1 MVTNQEI
8 TEPHASGRELGLA
21 EESASKTSD
30 MREIIPNF
38 LISAP
43 PMRPGLS
50 SMDEKT
56 GLKSSFP
63 TQTQEA
69 ASACFPRKTK
79 IIATLGPA
87 TENPEILRALLEAGV
102 SVFRINMSHSR
113 HDTAARLIYAVRAI
127 STKLN
132 RKISLLL
139 DTQGPAIRTG
149 DLPTKLD
156 LKAGDMLTL
165 AVRGHKPEEVFSVD
179 TNCDDLVKDIEV
191 GDVVL
196 VDNGVIQMAVKEKSE
211 FLLRCEVFTPGSL
224 GSRRRINLPGVR
236 VNQPAITEK
245 DWDDIRFGVESN
257 VDWIALSF
265 VREAADVWQLRK
277 FLAAQKKNN
286 VNIIAKIDDQ
296 SALGNLDQIIQ
307 VADGITVAR
316 GDLGIECPY
325 EEMPIIQRRIVKK
338 CVAARK
344 PVIVATHLLES
355 MIQNPLP
362 TRAEI
367 TDVANAIYEQADA
380 IMLSGETSVGRYSV
394 HCVQVLNRVA
404 RRVEFSG
411 NIGFQKQITLASER
425 DNLIASAIHLADQT
439 KADGIAVFTR
449 QGHLASLC
457 AALRPRWSP
466 VFAFT
471 PDARLARRLRL
482 RYALQPVVLPFS
494 EQPKDTIHAAEKVL
508 LERKF
513 LAPGAKVVFITDILD
528 QGQRISS
535 VQVRMLAETQQ
546 PGA

>member
-1 MVTNQEI
+1 
-8 TEPHASGRELGLA
+8 
-21 EESASKTSD
+21 
-30 MREIIPNF
+30 
-38 LISAP
+38 
-43 PMRPGLS
+43 MRPGAS
-50 SMDEKT
+50 SIDEAVACRRSR
-56 GLKSSFP
+56 LVPS
-63 TQTQEA
+63 QEA
-69 ASACFPRKTK
+69 ASASFPRKTK

-87 TENPEILRALLEAGV
+87 TENSDTLRALLEAGV

-113 HDTAARLIYAVRAI
+113 HDAATRLIYAVRAI

-132 RKISLLL
+132 RQISLLL

-149 DLPTKLD
+149 DLSTNLE
-156 LKAGDMLTL
+156 LKAGDILTL

-179 TNCDDLVKDIEV
+179 TNYDDLVKDIEV

-211 FLLRCEVFTPGSL
+211 FLLRCEVLTPGSL
-224 GSRRRINLPGVR
+224 GSRRHINLPGVR
-236 VNQPAITEK
+236 VNLPAITKK
-245 DWDDIRFGVESN
+245 DWADIGFGVESN

-265 VREAADVWQLRK
+265 VREAADVRQLRD
-277 FLAAQKKNN
+277 FLAAQKKTN
-286 VNIIAKIDDQ
+286 VNIIAKIEDQ
-296 SALGNLDQIIQ
+296 FALANLDQIIQ
-307 VADGITVAR
+307 EADGIMVAR

-325 EEMPIIQRRIVKK
+325 EEMPIIQRRIIKK
-338 CVAARK
+338 CVIARK

-367 TDVANAIYEQADA
+367 TDVANAIYEQVDA
-380 IMLSGETSVGRYSV
+380 VMLSGETSVGRYPV
-394 HCVQVLNRVA
+394 NCVQVLDRVA
-404 RRVEFSG
+404 RRIELSG
-411 NIGFQKQITLASER
+411 NIGFQEQITLASER
-425 DNLIASAIHLADQT
+425 DNLVASAIHLAERT

-482 RYALQPVVLPFS
+482 RYALQPLVLPFS

-535 VQVRMLAETQQ
+535 VQVRVLADTQEA
-546 PGA
+546 GA